1 MLEVNNIAEALRSQA
16 ADRPDGVALIVPTR
30 RGADGRWQDR
40 RWTYRQLN
48 DLSDRL
54 AAGFQ
59 RQAIQSGTRVAFM
72 VPPSVEFFAMFFGLL
87 KAGCVPVLIDPGIGL
102 KPLKS
107 CLGEARPE
115 VFIGVTRA
123 QLARM
128 VLGWARGHIKRIIT
142 VGPRPF
148 ALGMRYRDLLTEN
161 ATDFEPPE
169 TDPES
174 PAAILFTSGSTGIP
188 KGVVYR
194 HRHFAAQVR
203 LVRET
208 YGIRAGEV
216 DLPTFP
222 PFALFDPALGM
233 TTVIPK
239 MDFTRPA
246 RANPEML
253 VSLIDQYQATNL
265 FGSPALMN
273 TLSRHLE
280 AHSAKLPTIRRALSA
295 GAPVSP
301 AVVERMHLA
310 LDAAADIHTPYGA
323 TECLPVATIAGRE
336 LVGALSDGNRQGKGI
351 CVGRPLPA
359 NEVRLIRINDQSLA
373 RISDGIEIRSGEIG
387 EICVAGPT
395 VTDKYWQREAQTRL
409 AKMYDEAGTVWHR
422 MGDLGWIDE
431 DGRLWYCG
439 RKSERVVTSRGTLFT
454 ECVEGIANAV
464 RGVYRSALVGVGESG
479 RMTPILVVEPEP
491 GQKITP
497 LIARVTRR
505 MADHEETSE
514 VQRIEIRKSLP
525 VDIRHN
531 AKIRRADLARS
542 IRGASLRTSG

>member
-1 MLEVNNIAEALRSQA
+1 MIEANNIAEALRAQA
-16 ADRPDGVALIVPTR
+16 DDRPDGIALIVPTR

-54 AAGFQ
+54 AAGLQ
-59 RQAIQSGTRVAFM
+59 RQDIAPGTRVAFM
-72 VPPSVEFFAMFFGLL
+72 VPPSLEFFALFFALF

-123 QLARM
+123 QMARM
-128 VLGWARGHIKRIIT
+128 VLGWARGQIKRVIT

-148 ALGMRYRDLLTEN
+148 ALGMRYLDLLTGN
-161 ATDFEPPE
+161 ATDFKPPE
-169 TDPES
+169 THPDA

-203 LVRET
+203 LVRDT
-208 YGIRAGEV
+208 YGISAGEV

-253 VSLIDQYQATNL
+253 VSLIEQYKVTNL
-265 FGSPALMN
+265 FGSPALIN
-273 TLSRHLE
+273 TLSRHLKS
-280 AHSAKLPTIRRALSA
+280 HSAKLPTVKRALSA

-336 LVGALSDGNRQGKGI
+336 LVGALSEGNREGKGI

-359 NEVRLIRINDQSLA
+359 NEVRLIRIVDQSLA
-373 RISDGIEIRSGEIG
+373 RISDGVEVKRGEIG
-387 EICVAGPT
+387 EICVSGPT

-409 AKMYDEAGTVWHR
+409 AKMHDENGTVWHR
-422 MGDLGWIDE
+422 MGDLGWMDV

-439 RKSERVVTSRGTLFT
+439 RKSERVITTEETLYT
-454 ECVEGIANAV
+454 ECVEGIVNAV
-464 RGVYRSALVGVGESG
+464 RGVYRSALVGIGNEGSK
-479 RMTPILVVEPEP
+479 TPAVILEPEP
-491 GQKITP
+491 GQRREA
-497 LIARVTRR
+497 LVARVAERLAGHEITR
-505 MADHEETSE
+505 AIK
-514 VQRIEIRKSLP
+514 RIEIRRALP

-531 AKIRRADLARS
+531 AKIRRGDLAAELARK
-542 IRGASLRTSG
+542 G